1 MLQYRRKPVLYQDKL
16 YGGIIMAYVIGS
28 DCVSCGSC
36 ADGCAVGAIT
46 EGADTYVINADDCV
60 SCGACVD
67 TCPVG
72 AITEE

>member
-1 MLQYRRKPVLYQDKL
+1 
-16 YGGIIMAYVIGS
+16 MAYVIGS

-46 EGADTYVINADDCV
+46 EGADTYVINADECV

-67 TCPVG
+67 TCPIG